1 MRPSKLMIVAVALV
15 FALFGVTSLIAKDGN
30 NPRQIQKPGDDQTYA
45 DPPPLEGDP
54 WQDDDGGG
62 SDLTSGDGGGDG
74 GGWTDVWITPNILSS
89 FGGFRMVFIKVLPP
103 AKKAV
108 KKTSMPKNSAMKK
121 KTK

>member
-1 MRPSKLMIVAVALV
+1 MIVAVTLAFV
-15 FALFGVTSLIAKDGN
+15 LFGVTSLIAKDGN
-30 NPRQIQKPGDDQTYA
+30 NPRQIQKPDDGQTYT

-62 SDLTSGDGGGDG
+62 SNLTSGDGGGSIDI
-74 GGWTDVWITPNILSS
+74 WITPNILSS
-89 FGGFRMVFIKVLPP
+89 FSGFRMVFIKVVPP

-108 KKTSMPKNSAMKK
+108 KKATIPKNSAMKK

>member
-1 MRPSKLMIVAVALV
+1 MIVAVALA
-15 FALFGVTSLIAKDGN
+15 FALFGVTSLTAKDGN
-30 NPRQIQKPGDDQTYA
+30 NPGQTQRPGDDQTYA
-45 DPPPLEGDP
+45 DPPPLDGDP

-62 SDLTSGDGGGDG
+62 SDLTSSEGGGLPDI
-74 GGWTDVWITPNILSS
+74 WITPNILSS

-108 KKTSMPKNSAMKK
+108 KKSSTPKNSVMKK